1 MFGDVWRILE
11 IFRDLFES
19 FWDDFYQAFVF
30 DRKAFVEAYFGEGV
44 FFGGGGRGGLSAG
57 FSTTS
62 FFIF

>member
-30 DRKAFVEAYFGEGV
+30 DQKAFVEAYFGEGV
-44 FFGGGGRGGLSAG
+44 FFGREGGGGLLAC
-57 FSTTS
+57 FSITS

>member
-30 DRKAFVEAYFGEGV
+30 DQKAFVEAYFGEGV
-44 FFGGGGRGGLSAG
+44 FFGREGGGAYWRVLV
-57 FSTTS
+57 
-62 FFIF
+62 